1 MVTRRTFL
9 GYSLASTAAVGLLGH
24 RPGLANTRGGTLII
38 AQNPEPTVLT
48 TGLTTAPATQLISPK
63 IFDGLLYLSPQNGPQ
78 PQLAESWSF
87 SPDGLQVTFKLR
99 PGVLWHDGRPFT
111 SADVA
116 FSVMEVWKKYSS
128 RGRSAFPNVQSV
140 ETPDPLT
147 AVWNLSRPTPYLL
160 SALNA
165 RDSQV
170 LPKHLYAGTDILN
183 NPANT
188 APIGTGPFR
197 VKEWVRGN
205 YLTLERNPD
214 YWQSGKP
221 LLDQVIYRFIAD
233 PSSVSAALETGAVH
247 VAYADTLSNSEIKRL
262 KHHPALT
269 VHDRLNTYGGTGIMA
284 FEFNLQRPEFQDVR
298 VRQAFAH
305 AIDKQF
311 ILDNILLGQGT
322 TADSPIPKNF
332 PQFYSAD
339 VPQYPF
345 DLKRAEALLEEAGL
359 KRDKDGVRLRIRNDP
374 SPSAA
379 YQQTAN
385 FLRSSFAKIGVKL
398 DIRNQDYAQFI
409 DRIYGRY
416 DFDTN
421 LSPASTAP
429 DPAIGLQRFYWS
441 KNIHSGVAYSNATH
455 YSNAQVDALLEQAQ
469 VDNDPQRR
477 WDLYHQVQK
486 KVLEDV
492 PRIPIVSSEDALL
505 ARSTVQNLTDSTGGG
520 FIGNLS
526 NVTLG

>member
-1 MVTRRTFL
+1 MFTRRTFL
-9 GYSLASTAAVGLLGH
+9 GYGLASGATLGLLGP
-24 RPGLANTRGGTLII
+24 RLSFAGAAGGTLII

-63 IFDGLLYLSPQNGPQ
+63 IFDGLLYLSPDNGPQ

-99 PGVLWHDGRPFT
+99 PGVLWHDGQPFT

-116 FSVMEVWKKYSS
+116 FSVMHVWKQFSS

-140 ETPDPLT
+140 DTPDPLT

-170 LPKHLYAGTDILN
+170 LPQHLYAGTDILN

-188 APIGTGPFR
+188 APVGTGPFR
-197 VKEWVRGN
+197 LKEWVRGN
-205 YLTLERNPD
+205 YLTLERNPT
-214 YWQSGKP
+214 YWQSAKP

-233 PSSVSAALETGAVH
+233 PSAVSAALETGAVQ

-262 KHHPALT
+262 KHNPALT
-269 VHDRLNTYGGTGIMA
+269 VHDRLDTYGGTGIMA
-284 FEFNLQRPEFQDVR
+284 LEFNLQRAPFQDVR

-305 AIDKQF
+305 AIDKEF
-311 ILDNILLGQGT
+311 ILKNILLGQGT
-322 TADSPIPKNF
+322 TADSPIPQNF
-332 PQFYSAD
+332 PQFYSAE
-339 VPQYPF
+339 VPHYPF
-345 DLKRAEALLEEAGL
+345 DLVRAEALLEAAGYT
-359 KRDKDGVRLRIRNDP
+359 RDKDGIRLRVKNDP
-374 SPSAA
+374 SPSPV
-379 YQQTAN
+379 YQQTAH
-385 FLRSSFAKIGVKL
+385 FLRSTLAKIGVKL
-398 DIRNQDYAQFI
+398 EIRNQDYAQFI

-441 KNIHSGVAYSNATH
+441 KNIQSGVAYSNATH
-455 YSNAQVDALLEQAQ
+455 YANPAVDALLEQAQ
-469 VDNDPQRR
+469 VDNDPQHRR
-477 WDLYHQVQK
+477 ELYAQVQK
-486 KVLEDV
+486 QVLEDL
-492 PRIPIVSSEDALL
+492 PRIPIISSEDALL
-505 ARSTVQNLTDSTGGG
+505 ASSTVHNLIDSTGGG

-526 NVTLG
+526 NVRFK

>member
-1 MVTRRTFL
+1 MFNRRTFL
-9 GYSLASTAAVGLLGH
+9 GYSLASTAAIGLLGQRLGH
-24 RPGLANTRGGTLII
+24 ANTPGGTLII

-63 IFDGLLYLSPQNGPQ
+63 IFDGLLYLSPTNGPQ
-78 PQLAESWSF
+78 PQLAESWVF

-99 PGVLWHDGRPFT
+99 PGVRWHDGTPFT
-111 SADVA
+111 SKDVA
-116 FSVMEVWKKYSS
+116 FSVMQVWKKYSS
-128 RGRSAFPNVQSV
+128 RGRAAFPNVQSV
-140 ETPDPLT
+140 DTPDPLT
-147 AVWNLSRPTPYLL
+147 AVWNLSQPTPYLL

-170 LPKHLYAGTDILN
+170 LPQHLYAGTDILN
-183 NPANT
+183 NPANV
-188 APIGTGPFR
+188 APVGTGPFR

-205 YLTLERNPD
+205 YLTLERNPT
-214 YWQSGKP
+214 YWQDGKP

-233 PSSVSAALETGAVH
+233 PSSVSAALETGSVQ

-262 KHHPALT
+262 KQNPALSI
-269 VHDRLNTYGGTGIMA
+269 HDRLNTYGGTGIMA
-284 FEFNLQRPEFQDVR
+284 LEFNLQRPQFQDVR

-305 AIDKQF
+305 AIDKAF
-311 ILDNILLGQGT
+311 ILKHILLEQGT

-339 VPQYPF
+339 VAQYPF
-345 DLKRAEALLEEAGL
+345 DLKRAAALLDEAGF
-359 KRDKDGVRLRIRNDP
+359 KPDKDGIRLRIKNDP
-374 SPSAA
+374 NPSAA
-379 YQQTAN
+379 YLQTAN
-385 FLRSSFAKIGVKL
+385 FLRSSFAKIGIKM

-441 KNIHSGVAYSNATH
+441 KNIQSGVAYSNATH
-455 YSNAQVDALLEQAQ
+455 YSSPQVDALLEQAQ
-469 VDNDPQRR
+469 IDNDPKRR
-477 WDLYHQVQK
+477 WELYHQVQK
-486 KVLEDV
+486 QVLEDL

-505 ARSTVQNLTDSTGGG
+505 ARSNVHNLTDSTGGG

-526 NVTLG
+526 HVYLL

>member
-1 MVTRRTFL
+1 MFNRRTFI
-9 GYSLASTAAVGLLGH
+9 GYSLVSTAAAGLLGQ
-24 RPGLANTRGGTLII
+24 RLSYGDTPGGTLII

-63 IFDGLLYLSPQNGPQ
+63 IFYGLLYLSPTNGPQ

-99 PGVLWHDGRPFT
+99 PGVLWHDGQPFT

-116 FSVMEVWKKYSS
+116 FSVMQVWKKYSS

-140 ETPDPLT
+140 DTPDPLT

-170 LPKHLYAGTDILN
+170 LPRHLYAGTDILN
-183 NPANT
+183 NPANI

-197 VKEWVRGN
+197 LKEWVRGN
-205 YLTLERNPD
+205 YLTLERNPA
-214 YWQSGKP
+214 YWQTGKP
-221 LLDQVIYRFIAD
+221 LLDQVIYRFMSD
-233 PSSVSAALETGAVH
+233 PSSVSAALETGSVH
-247 VAYADTLSNSEIKRL
+247 VAYADTLSNSEIRRL
-262 KHHPALT
+262 KNSPALS
-269 VHDRLNTYGGTGIMA
+269 VIDRLNTYGGTGIMA
-284 FEFNLQRPEFQDVR
+284 LEFNLQRPQFQDVR

-305 AIDKQF
+305 AIDKDF
-311 ILDNILLGQGT
+311 ILKHILLDQGT
-322 TADSPIPKNF
+322 IADSPIPKNF
-332 PQFYSAD
+332 PQFYSAG

-345 DLKRAEALLEEAGL
+345 DLKRAAALLDEAGL
-359 KRDKDGVRLRIRNDP
+359 KPDKDGIRLRIKNDP
-374 SPSAA
+374 SPSPL

-385 FLRSSFAKIGVKL
+385 FLRSSFGKIGVKL
-398 DIRNQDYAQFI
+398 EIRNQDYAQFI
-409 DRIYGRY
+409 DRVYGRY

-441 KNIHSGVAYSNATH
+441 RNIQSGVAYSNATH
-455 YSNAQVDALLEQAQ
+455 YSSPQVDALLEQAQ
-469 VDNDPQRR
+469 VDNDPVHRR
-477 WDLYHQVQK
+477 DLYHQIQTR
-486 KVLEDV
+486 VLEDL

-505 ARSTVQNLTDSTGGG
+505 ARRDVQNLTDTSGAG

-526 NVTLG
+526 NVRLG

>member
-1 MVTRRTFL
+1 MFTRRTFL
-9 GYSLASTAAVGLLGH
+9 GYGLASGAALGLLGQ
-24 RPGLANTRGGTLII
+24 RLSLAGTAGGTLII

-63 IFDGLLYLSPQNGPQ
+63 IFDGLLYLSPDNGPQ

-99 PGVLWHDGRPFT
+99 PGVLWHDGQPFT

-116 FSVMEVWKKYSS
+116 FSVMQVWKQYSS
-128 RGRSAFPNVQSV
+128 RGRSAFPNVHSV
-140 ETPDPLT
+140 DTPDALT

-170 LPKHLYAGTDILN
+170 LPRHLYADTDILN

-205 YLTLERNPD
+205 YLTLERNPT

-221 LLDQVIYRFIAD
+221 LLEQVIYRFIAD
-233 PSSVSAALETGAVH
+233 PSSVSAALETGAVQ
-247 VAYADTLSNSEIKRL
+247 VAYADTLSNSEINRL
-262 KHHPALT
+262 RHHPALT
-269 VHDRLNTYGGTGIMA
+269 VHDSLNTYGGTGIMA
-284 FEFNLQRPEFQDVR
+284 FEFNLQRAPFQDVR

-305 AIDKQF
+305 AIDKAF
-311 ILDNILLGQGT
+311 ILKNILLGQGSI
-322 TADSPIPKNF
+322 ADSPIPKNF
-332 PQFYSAD
+332 AQFYSAD

-345 DLKRAEALLEEAGL
+345 DLVRAEALLEAAGL
-359 KRDKDGVRLRIRNDP
+359 KRDKDGIRLRIKSDP

-379 YQQTAN
+379 YQQTAH
-385 FLRSSFAKIGVKL
+385 FLRSTFAKIGVKL
-398 DIRNQDYAQFI
+398 EVRNQDYAQFI

-441 KNIHSGVAYSNATH
+441 RNIQPGVAYSNATH
-455 YSNAQVDALLEQAQ
+455 YANPAVDALLEQAQ
-469 VDNDPQRR
+469 VDNDPQHRR
-477 WDLYHQVQK
+477 DLYDQVQK
-486 KVLEDV
+486 QVLVDL

-505 ARSTVQNLTDSTGGG
+505 ASNTVQNLTDSTGGG

-526 NVTLG
+526 NVRLR

>member
-1 MVTRRTFL
+1 MVTRRTFI
-9 GYSLASTAAVGLLGH
+9 GYSLASTAAVGLLGQ
-24 RPGLANTRGGTLII
+24 RLSFAESAGGTLII

-63 IFDGLLYLSPQNGPQ
+63 IFDGLLYLSPSNGPQ

-99 PGVLWHDGRPFT
+99 PGVLWHDGQPFT

-116 FSVMEVWKKYSS
+116 FSVMEIWKKYSS

-140 ETPDPLT
+140 DTPDPLT

-205 YLTLERNPD
+205 YLTLERNPS

-247 VAYADTLSNSEIKRL
+247 VAYADTLSNSEIRRL
-262 KHHPALT
+262 KTNPALT

-284 FEFNLQRPEFQDVR
+284 FEFNLQRPEFQDLR

-305 AIDKQF
+305 AIDKEF
-311 ILDNILLGQGT
+311 ILKNILLGQGT

-332 PQFYSAD
+332 PQFYSAE

-345 DLKRAEALLEEAGL
+345 DLKRAEALLEAAGL
-359 KRDKDGVRLRIRNDP
+359 KRDKDGVRLRIKNDP
-374 SPSAA
+374 SPSAV

-385 FLRSSFAKIGVKL
+385 FLRSSFGKIGVKL
-398 DIRNQDYAQFI
+398 EIRNQDYAQFI

-416 DFDTN
+416 DYDTN

-441 KNIHSGVAYSNATH
+441 KNIQSGVAYSNATH
-455 YSNAQVDALLEQAQ
+455 YSNADVDALLEQAQ
-469 VDNDPQRR
+469 VDNDPRRR
-477 WDLYHQVQK
+477 WALYRQVQR
-486 KVLEDV
+486 KVLEDL
-492 PRIPIVSSEDALL
+492 PRIPIISSEDALL
-505 ARSTVQNLTDSTGGG
+505 ARTGVQNLTDSTGGG

-526 NVTLG
+526 NVRLG

>member
-1 MVTRRTFL
+1 MFNRRTFL
-9 GYSLASTAAVGLLGH
+9 GYSLASTAAVGLLGQ
-24 RPGLANTRGGTLII
+24 RASFANSPASPLII

-63 IFDGLLYLSPQNGPQ
+63 IFDGLLYLSPANGPQ
-78 PQLAESWSF
+78 PQLAESWSL
-87 SPDGLQVTFKLR
+87 SPDGLQMTFKLR
-99 PGVLWHDGRPFT
+99 PGVLWHDGKPFT
-111 SADVA
+111 SQDVA

-128 RGRSAFPNVQSV
+128 RGRSAFPNVESV
-140 ETPDPLT
+140 DTPDPLT

-170 LPKHLYAGTDILN
+170 LPRHIYEGTDILN

-197 VKEWVRGN
+197 LKEWVRGN
-205 YLTLERNPD
+205 YLVLERNTT

-221 LLDQVIYRFIAD
+221 LLDQVIYRFMPD
-233 PSSVSAALETGAVH
+233 PSSVSAALETGSVQ

-262 KHHPALT
+262 KNNPALT

-284 FEFNLQRPEFQDVR
+284 FEFNLQRPQFQDVR
-298 VRQAFAH
+298 VRQALAH
-305 AIDKQF
+305 AIDKDF
-311 ILDNILLGQGT
+311 ILKHILLGQGT

-345 DLKRAEALLEEAGL
+345 DLKRAAALLDAAGL
-359 KRDKDGVRLRIRNDP
+359 KPDKDGIRLRIKNDP
-374 SPSAA
+374 NPSAV

-398 DIRNQDYAQFI
+398 EIRNQDYAEFI

-441 KNIHSGVAYSNATH
+441 RNIQSGVAYSNATH
-455 YSNAQVDALLEQAQ
+455 YVSPEVDALLEQAQ
-469 VDNDPQRR
+469 IDNDPQRR
-477 WDLYHQVQK
+477 WALYDQVQK
-486 KVLEDV
+486 KVLEDL
-492 PRIPIVSSEDALL
+492 PRIPIISSEDALL
-505 ARSTVQNLTDSTGGG
+505 SRTTVHNLTDSTGGG

-526 NVTLG
+526 NVYVG

>member
-9 GYSLASTAAVGLLGH
+9 GYSLASTAAVGLLGQ
-24 RPGLANTRGGTLII
+24 RLGFADVPGGTLII

-63 IFDGLLYLSPQNGPQ
+63 IFDGLLYLSPTNGPQ

-87 SPDGLQVTFKLR
+87 SADRLQVTFKLR
-99 PGVLWHDGRPFT
+99 SGVLWHDGQPFT

-140 ETPDPLT
+140 DTPDPLT

-205 YLTLERNPD
+205 YLTLERNPS

-262 KHHPALT
+262 KNNPALT

-298 VRQAFAH
+298 VRQALAH
-305 AIDKQF
+305 AIDKEF
-311 ILDNILLGQGT
+311 ILKNILLGQGT

-339 VPQYPF
+339 VPQYPY

-359 KRDKDGVRLRIRNDP
+359 KRDKDGIRLRIKNDP
-374 SPSAA
+374 SPSAV

-398 DIRNQDYAQFI
+398 EIRNQDYAQFI

-429 DPAIGLQRFYWS
+429 DPAIGLQRFYWTR
-441 KNIHSGVAYSNATH
+441 NIQSGVAYSNATH
-455 YSNAQVDALLEQAQ
+455 YSNPQVDALLEQAQ
-469 VDNDPQRR
+469 VDNDPKRR
-477 WDLYHQVQK
+477 WDLYDQVQK
-486 KVLEDV
+486 KVLEDL
-492 PRIPIVSSEDALL
+492 PRIPIISSEDALL
-505 ARSTVQNLTDSTGGG
+505 SRSTVQNLSDSTGGG

-526 NVTLG
+526 NVRLG